1 MTANDLEL
9 LQQFARDHAPDAF
22 TEIVR
27 RHLNL
32 VHSAALRQ
40 ARSPQ
45 LAEEI
50 AQSVFADLARAAGTL
65 QPDTIVA
72 AWLYT
77 VTRRTTV
84 DVIRKESRRQPNFF
98 SPFPRLAED

>member
-1 MTANDLEL
+1 MIWNCFSNLPG
-9 LQQFARDHAPDAF
+9 DHAPDAF

-32 VHSAALRQ
+32 VHSAARRQ

-50 AQSVFADLARAAGTL
+50 AQSVFADLARAADTL

-77 VTRRTTV
+77 VTRRTAV